1 MTAGRT
7 GSGRG
12 CRRRAPCS
20 SLLAR
25 AILPARTACSFAS
38 PSAAFPRKGS
48 TDHPT
53 CFSGGL
59 ALGAPFPGHG
69 HPWRRGAG
77 LFNKWSKAMSDQLTL
92 PAEARDRAGKGASR
106 ALRREGRV
114 PAVVYGEKKEPL
126 SIHVGEK
133 LLSKMLSSGHF
144 MNWVIMIDFEGK
156 PHRTL
161 PKAID
166 FHPVSSRPI
175 HVDFLRIGE
184 HTKVH
189 VAVPLRFDNEESS
202 PGLKRGGVLNVVQH
216 ELEIVCDAASI
227 PNEIHI
233 DLTGLEIGDSIHIG
247 QVRLPDGVVPANKD
261 EDFTVAT
268 IVSPSAMKAEEEEEA
283 AEGEVPTLEEGEDG
297 ESGEAG
303 EGESPS

>member
-1 MTAGRT
+1 
-7 GSGRG
+7 
-12 CRRRAPCS
+12 
-20 SLLAR
+20 
-25 AILPARTACSFAS
+25 
-38 PSAAFPRKGS
+38 
-48 TDHPT
+48 
-53 CFSGGL
+53 
-59 ALGAPFPGHG
+59 
-69 HPWRRGAG
+69 
-77 LFNKWSKAMSDQLTL
+77 MSEQLTL

-126 SIHVGEK
+126 SIHVEEK

-144 MNWVIMIDFEGK
+144 MNSVVMIDFEGQ

-189 VAVPLRFDNEESS
+189 VAVPVRFDNEDDS

-216 ELEIVCDAASI
+216 ELELVCDAAHI
-227 PNEIHI
+227 PGEIHI
-233 DLTGLEIGDSIHIG
+233 SLEGLDIGDSIHIS
-247 QVRLPDGVVPANKD
+247 QVKLPEGSVAAIEDR
-261 EDFTVAT
+261 DFTVAT
-268 IVSPSAMKAEEEEEA
+268 IVAPSAMKAEEEEAAAADAVPTVEGEE
-283 AEGEVPTLEEGEDG
+283 AEGEG
-297 ESGEAG
+297 GEAAAG
-303 EGESPS
+303 GSEE